1 MQVDDSPATE
11 SSHRDKED
19 EVTEDLYAFTRDRNW
34 LGCSADEIK
43 AKYVHSAVTLD
54 ALGPLYALVDRGGF
68 LVPLGTARYH
78 IFVTGWLN

>member
-1 MQVDDSPATE
+1 MPQTDIRSGFNTQDQPDSNGTRAASSTPRRASSTTAGRSMQVDDSPATE

-43 AKYVHSAVTLD
+43 AK
-54 ALGPLYALVDRGGF
+54 
-68 LVPLGTARYH
+68 
-78 IFVTGWLN
+78 

>member
-43 AKYVHSAVTLD
+43 AK
-54 ALGPLYALVDRGGF
+54 
-68 LVPLGTARYH
+68 
-78 IFVTGWLN
+78 